1 MGESTGKRRKR
12 YVDLSSVESKI
23 YLIHVPGYCFDEC
36 KVLGDFGDKYAN
48 GKTTM
53 DRGNPPVAR
62 KKINRQQ
69 ENYASV
75 NNVGDEILLNKTKK
89 VSTAR

>member
-1 MGESTGKRRKR
+1 M
-12 YVDLSSVESKI
+12 
-23 YLIHVPGYCFDEC
+23 
-36 KVLGDFGDKYAN
+36 VLGDFGDNYAN

-53 DRGNPPVAR
+53 DRGNHPVPR

-75 NNVGDEILLNKTKK
+75 NNVGDEILLNKTQK
-89 VSTAR
+89 VSAVR